1 MVTANNRKENNIMNY
16 DSKKDTLKH
25 IYSVKEKLMV
35 IILNLATRAEEHDLS
50 KLSSPEK
57 KVFDK
62 VTPKLRELEYG
73 SEEYKEQLKEMGVA
87 LEHHYSNNRHH
98 PEHFENGINDMN
110 LVDVIEMFC
119 DWLAATERHNT
130 GDIMASI
137 NINQKR
143 FGMSDELANIFKNTV
158 KDVFKINSDNLV

>member
-1 MVTANNRKENNIMNY
+1 MNY
-16 DSKKDTLKH
+16 DSKKDTLEH
-25 IYSVKEKLMV
+25 IYSVKEKLML
-35 IILNLATRAEEHDLS
+35 IILKLATRAEEHDLS

-57 KVFDK
+57 KVFDE
-62 VTPKLRELEYG
+62 VTPKLRGLEYG
-73 SEEYKEQLKEMGVA
+73 SEEYKEQLKEMRIA
-87 LEHHYSNNRHH
+87 LEHHYANNRHH

-130 GDIMASI
+130 GDIIASI

-158 KDVFKINSDNLV
+158 KDVFKINSDNNK